1 VYEFSVDG
9 ELIRV
14 TLEYFNTGEV
24 DFTVNNKTYYAA
36 ISKATD
42 DLWKVAV
49 NGKDFMMM
57 RNDLLMDESFTSDQE
72 KQGSSSDN
80 LISAPIPGR
89 IFKLN
94 VNEGDTISKG
104 DVVLVIDAMKM
115 ENNISSKRD
124 GVVKKIMVKLND
136 MVDAG
141 TKLIE
146 IE

>member
-1 VYEFSVDG
+1 
-9 ELIRV
+9 
-14 TLEYFNTGEV
+14 
-24 DFTVNNKTYYAA
+24 
-36 ISKATD
+36 
-42 DLWKVAV
+42 
-49 NGKDFMMM
+49 M
-57 RNDLLMDESFTSDQE
+57 
-72 KQGSSSDN
+72 
-80 LISAPIPGR
+80 APIPGR

-94 VNEGDTISKG
+94 VKEGDTISKG

-124 GVVKKIMVKLND
+124 GTIKKILVKLND